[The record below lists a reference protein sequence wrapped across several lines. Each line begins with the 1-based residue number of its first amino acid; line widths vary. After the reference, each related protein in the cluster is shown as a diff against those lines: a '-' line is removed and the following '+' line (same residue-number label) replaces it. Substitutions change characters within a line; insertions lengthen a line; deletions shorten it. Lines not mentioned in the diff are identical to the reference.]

1 MEWKREDGYSC
12 ASVGT
17 THLVAEQWLGRPDL
31 WAAYVSMSTLT
42 IRAGHR
48 QPNAFHSR
56 EEAEAAAVDL
66 LLKHVTDMAAII
78 GYKVVKEQ
86 A

>member
-1 MEWKREDGYSC
+1 MEWEREDGYSC

-42 IRAGHR
+42 IRGGHYKDV
-48 QPNAFHSR
+48 AFHSR
-56 EEAEAAAVDL
+56 EEAEVAAVEL
-66 LLKHVTDMAAII
+66 LVKHVKDMAAII

-86 A
+86 E